1 MKITVIYGTSRTER
15 SSTYNIARQFIA
27 ELAGGD
33 PVTEFHLPKD
43 MPNFCTGCFNC
54 FSDNTTC
61 PHYTYIKP
69 IADAMLNADLLII
82 AAPVYVFHV
91 PGQVKALLD
100 HFGYQWMAH
109 KPRAAFFKKQAL
121 VITTAAGAGMRH
133 AVKDVQDSF
142 DWWGVGRTYSFKKA
156 VQASEWRQ
164 GSNKTREEIALEV
177 KATSQKIL
185 KQRGSAPRLKVRLIF
200 YLMRF
205 VQNKYR
211 YSASDA
217 AYWKENGWFDGK
229 KPWEQT

>member
-1 MKITVIYGTSRTER
+1 MKITVIYGTTRMEK
-15 SSTYNIARQFIA
+15 SSTYNIAQQFLA

-54 FSDNTTC
+54 FSDNTKC
-61 PHYTYIKP
+61 PHYAYIQP

-82 AAPVYVFHV
+82 AAPVYVYHM

-109 KPRAAFFKKQAL
+109 KPRGVFFHKQAL
-121 VITTAAGAGMRH
+121 IITTAAGAGMRH
-133 AVKDVQDSF
+133 TVKDVQHSL
-142 DWWGVGRTYSFKKA
+142 DWWGVGRTYTFKKA
-156 VQASEWRQ
+156 VQASEWSQVSEKKR
-164 GSNKTREEIALEV
+164 GKIAKEV

-185 KQRGSAPRLKVRLIF
+185 RQKGSGTRLKVRMIF

-205 VQNKYR
+205 VQKKYR
-211 YSASDA
+211 FSASDV
-217 AYWKENGWFDGK
+217 AYWKENGWFNGK
-229 KPWEQT
+229 IPWKRS